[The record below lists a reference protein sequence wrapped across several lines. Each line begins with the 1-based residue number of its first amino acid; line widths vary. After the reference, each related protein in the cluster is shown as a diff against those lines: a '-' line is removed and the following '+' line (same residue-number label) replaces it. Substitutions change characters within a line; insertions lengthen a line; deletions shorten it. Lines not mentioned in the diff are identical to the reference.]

1 MPQSAGVMR
10 VVLLE
15 GPSDNLRE
23 ASGDDK
29 DCQGM
34 AAGTLA
40 ERYGQSE
47 YSDGGRMWCRI
58 CLKYLRVHFFIIG
71 RVGYMNCLQQ

>member
-1 MPQSAGVMR
+1 MPESAGVMR

-34 AAGTLA
+34 VAGT
-40 ERYGQSE
+40 

-58 CLKYLRVHFFIIG
+58 CLKHLRVHFFIIG
-71 RVGYMNCLQQ
+71 RVGHMNCLQQ